1 MMKSHVLLDLRIVKK
16 HLWLSNQTDLV
27 IEVMNITVEIVLMDI
42 SGMTRISFAISVQ
55 SRIASTVQVKLN
67 VFDVEMVLFQLL
79 EI

>member
-1 MMKSHVLLDLRIVKK
+1 
-16 HLWLSNQTDLV
+16 
-27 IEVMNITVEIVLMDI
+27 MNITVEIVLMDI
-42 SGMTRISFAISVQ
+42 SGMMRISFAISVQ

>member
-42 SGMTRISFAISVQ
+42 SGMTRISYAISVQ